1 MDIDMRLLCWG
12 ACSSAQTTL
21 WWRIFSR
28 YPVWTSFFIASF
40 HSLKFYHWS
49 PERRGQCLLFH
60 SSLWGNHRLWWGLC
74 SWLMPLLPPHT
85 PMGLTLTQLSV
96 RWWSE
101 VTLYNVQSILQSSG
115 FTDNNP
121 FNITSLWKFSR
132 INYVRNE
139 NVTNYWKCRVKETSS
154 EPDQIQ
160 WNIILQNK
168 YFWCYQATSLQ
179 ESARSSAHC
188 QEWNFPCFSSVQFT
202 LMLNKAFFKL
212 IH

>member
-1 MDIDMRLLCWG
+1 MDIDMHLLPGG

-60 SSLWGNHRLWWGLC
+60 SSLWGNHRLWRGLC

-154 EPDQIQ
+154 EPGPNSVKYHFTEQI
-160 WNIILQNK
+160 
-168 YFWCYQATSLQ
+168 F
-179 ESARSSAHC
+179 
-188 QEWNFPCFSSVQFT
+188 
-202 LMLNKAFFKL
+202 LMLPGHKL
-212 IH
+212 TGKRMVQCSLPRMEFSMFQQCAIHIDVE